1 MRSFLSTSSC
11 VKDLLSRYAVALI
24 VDLPVRHVAGVT
36 ALNIACGFVPNKYYY
51 FLH

>member
-1 MRSFLSTSSC
+1 MRSFLSTTPC

-24 VDLPVRHVAGVT
+24 VDLPVGHVAGVT
-36 ALNIACGFVPNKYYY
+36 ALNIRCGFVRNRYYY